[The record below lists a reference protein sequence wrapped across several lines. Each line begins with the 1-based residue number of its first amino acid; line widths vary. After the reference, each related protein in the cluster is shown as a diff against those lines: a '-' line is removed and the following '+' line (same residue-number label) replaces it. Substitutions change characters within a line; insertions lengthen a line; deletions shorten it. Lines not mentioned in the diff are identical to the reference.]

1 MENKINIAELLKD
14 CPKGMELDCTIWENV
29 TFEEVVTVKG
39 FDDKKRVKIILSTR
53 YSDGMKDEIIL
64 TEFGTYTD
72 DETAKCVIFPK
83 GKTTWDEFTPPCQF
97 KDGDILTNK
106 NRNIFIY
113 KGPMF
118 YNKLLTDFYC
128 GYRIFDEKFIPKLPN
143 DKHFGDISECRL
155 ATEEEKAKLFQ
166 VIKDN
171 GYRWDEES
179 KTLETLPK
187 FKDGDILANDDTVF
201 IYNGMEELSPSPCYY
216 VYVIADN
223 NGFFAIDTSTKKY
236 GTRIAT
242 KEEKNKLFE
251 AIKNNGYR
259 WDEETKKLNKLIE
272 PRFTIGDTI
281 KSEKWQATRKIQGYV
296 AGVGYFTTIND
307 WVRIDEQDNW
317 ELVKDT
323 TPIFKIG
330 DRIKK
335 KDGID
340 YRLRTI
346 VSINNNH
353 YIIKTPDWFDNCYI
367 TDKLP
372 FDCQNE
378 YELIYNDKFD
388 ISTLIPFESRV
399 LVRDTE
405 EEKWKS
411 AIWGYYDV
419 DHIEGYPYETVGGN
433 CFCFCIPY
441 EKNEHLHGTT
451 NDCDDFYKTW
461 ES

>member
-1 MENKINIAELLKD
+1 MEKINIAALLKD
-14 CPKGMELDCTIWENV
+14 CPKGMELDCTIFDNV
-29 TFEEVVTVKG
+29 TFERVAHNG
-39 FDDKKRVKIILSTR
+39 IWINYLNDKNYKYEIYLDNEGCLPVSSLS
-53 YSDGMKDEIIL
+53 L
-64 TEFGTYTD
+64 TTT
-72 DETAKCVIFPK
+72 KCVIFPK
-83 GKTTWDEFTPPCQF
+83 GQTTWDKFTPPCQF
-97 KDGDILTNK
+97 KDGDVVISSLGNIHILK
-106 NRNIFIY
+106 NRSTSYIY
-113 KGPMF
+113 VDFAHNSKGDLC
-118 YNKLLTDFYC
+118 KSLTTC
-128 GYRIFDEKFIPKLPN
+128 VNAI
-143 DKHFGDISECRL
+143 RL

-166 VIKDN
+166 AIKDN

-179 KTLETLPK
+179 KTLEALPT
-187 FKDGDILANDDTVF
+187 FKDGDILANDDDDTVF
-201 IYNGMEELSPSPCYY
+201 IYNGMEELSPSPSYY
-216 VYVIADN
+216 VYAIAEKNDL
-223 NGFFAIDTSTKKY
+223 FFAINTSTKKY
-236 GTRIAT
+236 GTRFAT
-242 KEEKNKLFE
+242 EEEKNILFE

-259 WDEETKKLNKLIE
+259 WHEETKKLEKLIE
-272 PRFTIGDTI
+272 PRFTVGDTI

-323 TPIFKIG
+323 TAIFKIG

-335 KDGID
+335 KDGSD

-399 LVRDTE
+399 LVRNTE
-405 EEKWKS
+405 EEIWKP
-411 AIWGYYDV
+411 AIFGCYVNKKHPYYV
-419 DHIEGYPYETVGGN
+419 LGGT
-433 CFCFCIPY
+433 CWKHCIPY
-441 EKNEHLHGTT
+441 EDNTHLCGTT
-451 NDCDDFYKTW
+451 NDCDEYFKNL
-461 ES
+461 